1 MQQTTVGK
9 TNWKTEMRKILMGVL
24 GLMILGAASLQP
36 ASAAVNCVPVN
47 CHVYHGKSGPV
58 RSCDQRCA
66 PAPTA
71 HGSGPP
77 TNIQQQKN
85 RRMN

>member
-9 TNWKTEMRKILMGVL
+9 TNWKTELMGVL
-24 GLMILGAASLQP
+24 GLMILGAASMQP
-36 ASAAVNCVPVN
+36 ASAAVKCVPVN

>member
-36 ASAAVNCVPVN
+36 AFAAVKCVPVN